1 MRNFRVLALMTL
13 LAPIALRAADLAI
26 PSAYPSIAQA
36 AAADHSIPTS
46 AVRSWKISLIP
57 LVASQG
63 LDASSSW
70 GMRELNPVLADR
82 NGAFSGKAAGV
93 KFGAVGV
100 FIGIEYLVVR
110 KYPRSARVFAKM
122 NWAGA
127 ILTTGFAVHNYA
139 IR

>member
-1 MRNFRVLALMTL
+1 MRNFAVLALMTL
-13 LAPIALRAADLAI
+13 LAPFAARAADLAI
-26 PSAYPSIAQA
+26 PPAYPSVAQA
-36 AAADHSIPTS
+36 AALDHTT
-46 AVRSWKISLIP
+46 RSWKISLIP

-93 KFGAVGV
+93 KFGAVGA
-100 FIGIEYLVVR
+100 FIGIEYLVIR

-127 ILTTGFAVHNYA
+127 ILTTGFAVHNYS

>member
-1 MRNFRVLALMTL
+1 MRKLSAVIFIALFSPL
-13 LAPIALRAADLAI
+13 LAPAADAVI
-26 PSAYPSIAQA
+26 PPAYPSVDSA
-36 AAADHSIPTS
+36 ARMASQ
-46 AVRSWKISLIP
+46 RSWKLSLIP

-70 GMRELNPVLADR
+70 GMRELNPILADR
-82 NGAFSGKAAGV
+82 NGAFGAKAAGI
-93 KFGAVGV
+93 KFGMVGA

-110 KYPRSARVFAKM
+110 KFPRSARVFSKM

-127 ILTTGFAVHNYA
+127 AVTTGLAVHNYS

>member
-1 MRNFRVLALMTL
+1 MRNFAALALMTL
-13 LAPIALRAADLAI
+13 LVPIALHAADLAI
-26 PSAYPSIAQA
+26 PPAYPSVAQA
-36 AAADHSIPTS
+36 ASDAHAT
-46 AVRSWKISLIP
+46 RSWKISLIP

-63 LDASSSW
+63 LDTSSSW

-82 NGAFSGKAAGV
+82 DGAFSGKAAAV
-93 KFGAVGV
+93 KFGAVGA
-100 FIGIEYLVVR
+100 FIGIEYLVIR